1 MPFEN
6 EPGERVTLEV
16 PADQRE
22 QVDAVIGVLADP
34 LRTSGGELEMVAF
47 DPEMWAMRGLL
58 FMLSRAPGRG
68 TPTST
73 LAEKAPAVAGVRR
86 AH

>member
-1 MPFEN
+1 LLL
-6 EPGERVTLEV
+6 V
-16 PADQRE
+16 
-22 QVDAVIGVLADP
+22 
-34 LRTSGGELEMVAF
+34 TSGGEPEMVAF

-68 TPTST
+68 APTST
-73 LAEKAPAVAGVRR
+73 LSEKSSAVAGVRC